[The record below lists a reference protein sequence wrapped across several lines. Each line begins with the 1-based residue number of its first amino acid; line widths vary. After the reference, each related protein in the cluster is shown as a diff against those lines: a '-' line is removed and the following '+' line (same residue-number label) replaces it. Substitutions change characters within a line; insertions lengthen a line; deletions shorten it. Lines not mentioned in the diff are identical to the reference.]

1 MVEEHALLEV
11 GAEAAARPRR
21 HALGA
26 QHGDMQQGEMAA
38 DADDP
43 LAGRPRDRQRP
54 LVPCGDGLEDLLD
67 GTEMRLGVL
76 LRAEREPVG
85 GRDVLVH
92 QQALDDLG
100 EAADVV
106 RQAVEQPR
114 LAAGVA
120 HGDGRAIGVE
130 SGHP

>member
-1 MVEEHALLEV
+1 MVDEHALLEV

-26 QHGDMQQGEMAA
+26 QHGDMQQREVAA
-38 DADDP
+38 DADDA
-43 LAGRPRDRQRP
+43 LAGRPGDRQRSP
-54 LVPCGDGLEDLLD
+54 VLRGDGLEDLLD
-67 GTEMRLGVL
+67 RPEMRLGVL
-76 LRAEREPVG
+76 LGAEREPVG

-100 EAADVV
+100 EPADIV

-120 HGDGRAIGVE
+120 HGDGRAIDVE
-130 SGHP
+130 VHA

>member
-1 MVEEHALLEV
+1 MVDELALLEI
-11 GAEAAARPRR
+11 GAEAAAGPRR
-21 HALGA
+21 HALGT
-26 QHGDMQQGEMAA
+26 QHGDMQQSEMAT

-43 LAGRPRDRQRP
+43 LAGRPRGRQRP
-54 LVPCGDGLEDLLD
+54 LVPCGDGLEDLFD
-67 GTEMRLGVL
+67 GPEMRLGVL

-92 QQALDDLG
+92 QQPLDDLG
-100 EAADVV
+100 EPADVV

-120 HGDGRAIGVE
+120 HGDGAAIGVE
-130 SGHP
+130 NGHP

>member
-1 MVEEHALLEV
+1 MGLGMLL
-11 GAEAAARPRR
+11 A
-21 HALGA
+21 
-26 QHGDMQQGEMAA
+26 
-38 DADDP
+38 
-43 LAGRPRDRQRP
+43 
-54 LVPCGDGLEDLLD
+54 
-67 GTEMRLGVL
+67 
-76 LRAEREPVG
+76 AEREAVG

-100 EAADVV
+100 QAADIV

-120 HGDGRAIGVE
+120 HGDRRAIEVE